1 MGNAISAL
9 IMLRFYKSKIW
20 VPRMVNTILRY
31 GDLLYRDA
39 MTSIPRTQSL
49 KLSNF
54 QRKTEYE
61 NRTFSPEV
69 KDYEVVGK
77 LQSLD
82 YDVLDLLPALENY
95 LIDNECCVVLGPLT
109 MAVWVED
116 GYYYWFDPNE
126 R

>member
-1 MGNAISAL
+1 
-9 IMLRFYKSKIW
+9 
-20 VPRMVNTILRY
+20 MVNTILRY